1 MWDALSPMW
10 EGSWR
15 SLSNVG
21 RICFT
26 GGNAYKHVFLRCK
39 EIDVWL
45 AKSIPYFIHHLGV
58 EPPAL
63 SLSATPGEKG
73 LPSEC
78 EGQQVKTAQ
87 CHKGVEKKKK
97 IAWKKKK
104 FLRPNQ
110 TMNNS
115 RFIWNFL
122 YTGDHF
128 ACTVYPLQRSVLYH
142 SAEWNAPYGCMGEF
156 PYGVES
162 SQSMG
167 SLTLRRCNAFS

>member
-58 EPPAL
+58 EAPAL

-73 LPSEC
+73 LPTEC

-97 IAWKKKK
+97 NSLEKKKNSWD
-104 FLRPNQ
+104 LTRPW
-110 TMNNS
+110 TTLDLFGIS
-115 RFIWNFL
+115 FILGTALPVPFIPCSEVSYITLQNEMLPMGAWENF
-122 YTGDHF
+122 
-128 ACTVYPLQRSVLYH
+128 PM
-142 SAEWNAPYGCMGEF
+142 E
-156 PYGVES
+156 
-162 SQSMG
+162 
-167 SLTLRRCNAFS
+167 